1 MEISKS
7 KDILIKK
14 LLSFCAYQDRSV
26 LEARKKLEKLEAE
39 PILIE
44 EIVEYLKSEKF
55 LDDERFAI
63 SFTRGKF
70 FLKKWGRV
78 KILHG
83 LSAHNLEASVVERAL
98 KEIPE
103 KTYLK
108 TLDGLLKQKKGLIKD
123 RGPVAIN
130 KVYRFGISKGYESN
144 LISKLI
150 GEMNWD

>member
-1 MEISKS
+1 MEILKS

-14 LLSFCAYQDRSV
+14 LLSYCAYQDRSV
-26 LEARKKLEKLEAE
+26 LEARQKLASLGAE

-44 EIVEYLKSEKF
+44 EIVAYLKSEKF
-55 LDDERFAI
+55 LDDDRFAI

-103 KTYLK
+103 EYYLK